1 MPERHTFCR
10 HAGGALHQLRQLKCF
25 ARFGTDDDE
34 SMVGEEDRGTVTGFG
49 TGTVTID
56 TATTYA
62 HSLGEPVEIDGRTLV
77 LVDQIGGPLD
87 RATFGLATR
96 REGRIE
102 DRWPRAE
109 DMTPAWSDAM
119 APVAGPDGGA
129 GSG

>member
-1 MPERHTFCR
+1 MF
-10 HAGGALHQLRQLKCF
+10 
-25 ARFGTDDDE
+25 
-34 SMVGEEDRGTVTGFG
+34 
-49 TGTVTID
+49 
-56 TATTYA
+56 
-62 HSLGEPVEIDGRTLV
+62 GEPVEIDGRTLV
-77 LVDQIGGPLD
+77 LVDQIE

-129 GSG
+129 AFAYAVAGRWWVCTVEWTAEPDDRWNIGDCVELADRWDAARSLESFQRIGAFGQPASEASVAAEDAASG